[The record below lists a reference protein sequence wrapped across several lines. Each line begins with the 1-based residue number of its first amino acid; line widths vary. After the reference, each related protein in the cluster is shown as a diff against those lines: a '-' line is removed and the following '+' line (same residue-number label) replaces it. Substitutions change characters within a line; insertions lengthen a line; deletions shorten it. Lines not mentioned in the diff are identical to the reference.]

1 MMKKYKLLANE
12 DSLVIVN
19 EYILFIKLNL
29 H

>member
-19 EYILFIKLNL
+19 EYILFIKLDL